1 VCRACFFGKSEN
13 SARYRTFW
21 TARFTES
28 EIRLMGAACF
38 GSRREFADALT
49 ASGMDDTEWFE

>member
-1 VCRACFFGKSEN
+1 MRQ
-13 SARYRTFW
+13 YREFW
-21 TARFTES
+21 TARFTMP

-49 ASGMDDTEWFE
+49 ASGDVEWFD